1 MRGEPEPERQGQ
13 SSGTLM
19 GKALRA
25 SSDLLAGFVVGGL
38 IGYGLDRWLGTSP
51 WLLLLGLGVGFAAG
65 MRNLMRT
72 VR

>member
-1 MRGEPEPERQGQ
+1 
-13 SSGTLM
+13 M